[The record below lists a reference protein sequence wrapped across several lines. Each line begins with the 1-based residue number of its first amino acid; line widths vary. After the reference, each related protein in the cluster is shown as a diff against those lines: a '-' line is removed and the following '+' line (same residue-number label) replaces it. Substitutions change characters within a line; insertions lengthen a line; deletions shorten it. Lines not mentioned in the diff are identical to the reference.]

1 MQTRKATLPRRT
13 WTNTWQASR
22 NHEESEQARSQ
33 AVSRKDRIDDRRWTR
48 LDINILVLLSSAIMD
63 KPSFDPGFTE
73 TYRGELHRIIKPDG
87 QFNVRRRGATWRDV
101 HPYLFMLNASWPV
114 FVTMIFAAY
123 AVANLLFAVVYLEI
137 GVEHLR
143 GAETGTALDRFQ
155 SAFFFSAQT
164 FTTLGYGQLSPEG
177 LAANTAAAL
186 QALLGLMTLAI
197 VTGLVFGRFSRPAA
211 RLAFSRQMVVAPY
224 QTGASLQFRVANRR
238 SNNLM
243 EIEAR
248 MLLMTVESSDRG
260 LVRKYKTLAL
270 ERRSVQ
276 FLPLTWTVV
285 HPIDA
290 ASPLWGQTAEHLARE
305 QAEFLI
311 LIKAFDDTFF
321 QTVHVRHSYR
331 HEEVV
336 WGARFV
342 PAFEVDAQ
350 GEMVLDLGRLSEIA
364 PTPSPAAAVL
374 SATV

>member
-1 MQTRKATLPRRT
+1 M
-13 WTNTWQASR
+13 N
-22 NHEESEQARSQ
+22 
-33 AVSRKDRIDDRRWTR
+33 
-48 LDINILVLLSSAIMD
+48 

-73 TYRGELHRIIKPDG
+73 KYRGDLHRIINPNG

-101 HPYLFMLNASWPV
+101 HPYLFMINTSWPV
-114 FVTMIFAAY
+114 FVAMIFAGY
-123 AVANLLFAVVYLEI
+123 VIANTVFAFVYLGI
-137 GVEHLR
+137 GVEHLH
-143 GAETGTALDRFQ
+143 GAETNTVSNRFL

-164 FTTLGYGQLSPEG
+164 FTTVGYGRISPDG
-177 LAANTAAAL
+177 LLANLVAAF
-186 QALLGLMTLAI
+186 QALLGLMAFAI

-224 QTGASLQFRVANRR
+224 QVGTSLQFRVANRR

-248 MLLMTVESSDRG
+248 ILLMTVEPSDRG
-260 LVRKYKTLAL
+260 LLRKYKPLTL
-270 ERRSVQ
+270 ERPSVQ

-285 HPIDA
+285 HPIDE
-290 ASPLWGQTAEHLARE
+290 ASPLWGQTAEHLTRQ

-331 HEEVV
+331 HEELV

-342 PAFEVDAQ
+342 PAFEADAQ
-350 GEMVLDLGRLSEIA
+350 GQMVLNLERLSEIA
-364 PTPSPAAAVL
+364 HAQNPATP
-374 SATV
+374 